1 MMSNKSKRIGANRQR
16 HIEEQRA
23 QFPRVVRQTFRK
35 WSKAGAV
42 AAAAI
47 AAGVAIFMYS
57 PEVYA
62 KASQSILAGKRL
74 GASVK
79 ITNCGRQTEASL
91 KSALDSLAGVD
102 SFAFDRAHLLKVA
115 SAIPEIEKVSVR
127 KCRDRANHE
136 MVTSIKVTE
145 RKPVAL
151 VHDGD
156 ICLVDKNGIRFA
168 PRPGQY
174 YDLPLILVD
183 SRDDRDTVDLQVFNV
198 IKKASRNL
206 GGDFFDKISQI
217 NLCDSSALNLIFKS
231 GEAEYLVGYE
241 DLEKR
246 LVHIKTLRERLLEE
260 NGEPARIDMRYRS
273 LAVTSSM

>member
-1 MMSNKSKRIGANRQR
+1 MFNKRVGANRQR

-23 QFPRVVRQTFRK
+23 HRPRVIRRAFRK

-42 AAAAI
+42 AAAAV
-47 AAGVAIFMYS
+47 AAGIAIFMYS
-57 PEVYA
+57 PGVYA
-62 KASQSILAGKRL
+62 KAAQTILTGRRL
-74 GASVK
+74 CASVK
-79 ITNCGRQTEASL
+79 ITNCGKRTEASL
-91 KSALDSLAGVD
+91 KNALDSLAGAD
-102 SFAFDRAHLLKVA
+102 SLAFDRANVLKVA

-136 MVTSIKVTE
+136 MVTSIKVVE

-151 VHDGD
+151 VHDGG

-183 SRDDRDTVDLQVFNV
+183 SVDDRDTVDLQVFNA

-206 GGDFFDKISQI
+206 GGAFFDQISQI

-241 DLEKR
+241 DLEER